1 MTDAE
6 RARRMDVVEFRKWM
20 GFYLLEP
27 FGDEWRQTGKLC
39 ASVSNSFGGKEG
51 GGKFKESDF
60 MPTEMAREQSSE
72 EMEAILMA
80 NMPR

>member
-6 RARRMDVVEFRKWM
+6 RARRMDVLEFRKWM

-27 FGDEWRQTGKLC
+27 FGDEHRQTAGIRC
-39 ASVSNSFGGKEG
+39 SIQNSFGGKEG

-60 MPTEMAREQSSE
+60 MPTEMAREQSSA